1 MAKTKRAKQ
10 YQFTETKKQTKQGK
24 EQQIK
29 KIIGFTNKFQNLFI
43 LETQNLT
50 NETQA
55 SLRDNLKG
63 EFYYGK
69 KTLILKALDQL

>member
-10 YQFTETKKQTKQGK
+10 YQFTESKKQTKQGK
-24 EQQIK
+24 QQQIK
-29 KIIGFTNKFQNLFI
+29 KIIGFANKFQNLFI

-63 EFYYGK
+63 EFYLGK